1 MPNMEIRQPTWSRP
15 VNNFDYQNPTR
26 ILFGEGEIANIKNAI
41 PQGAKVLVLY
51 GGGSIKANGV
61 YQQVVD
67 ALAGFEWLELS
78 GISPNPKY
86 DELMPAVELIKREN
100 IDFLLAVGGGSVAD
114 GTKFIAAAAKF
125 EGDDPWDILAKR
137 APVTDALPLGTI
149 LTLPATGSEAN
160 GNSVVTRGTDK
171 LSFNSPL
178 VYPAFS
184 VLDPT
189 TTYTLPARQVANGV
203 VDAFVHT
210 IEQYLTYPV
219 NSPIQ
224 DRFAESLLLTLIEEG
239 PKAMADVG
247 KPAEEQNYD
256 VRANIMWAA
265 TLALNTLIGKGV
277 PQDWAT
283 HMIGHEL
290 TATLGLDHA
299 QTLAIILPS
308 LMNEQREGKR
318 EKLLQFGERVWNIT
332 EGDETSRIDA
342 TIAKT
347 REFFKTM
354 QVKTR
359 ISDYGFGAE
368 SVDKIIDQLER
379 HGMTK
384 LGERGD
390 IDIAKSRAIVE
401 AAL

>member
-1 MPNMEIRQPTWSRP
+1 M
-15 VNNFDYQNPTR
+15 NNFDYHNPTR
-26 ILFGEGEIANIKNAI
+26 ILFGEGEIANIGNYI
-41 PQGAKVLVLY
+41 PAGSKVMVLY

-61 YQQVVD
+61 YQQVSD
-67 ALAGFEWLELS
+67 ALAEFDWVEHG

-86 DELMPAVELIKREN
+86 DELMAAVKTVKEQQV
-100 IDFLLAVGGGSVAD
+100 DFLLAVGGGSVAD
-114 GTKFIAAAAKF
+114 GTKFVAAAAHF
-125 EGDDPWDILAKR
+125 EGQDPWDILAKQV
-137 APVTDALPLGTI
+137 PVTRALPLATI

-160 GNSVVTRGTDK
+160 GNSVVTRGEDK
-171 LSFNSPL
+171 LAFNSPL
-178 VYPAFS
+178 VFPQFS

-247 KPAEEQNYD
+247 KPAEQQNYD

-290 TATLGLDHA
+290 TAVLGLDHA
-299 QTLAIILPS
+299 QTLAVVLPN
-308 LMNEQREGKR
+308 LMQAQRQPKR
-318 EKLLQFGERVWNIT
+318 EKLLQYAERIWGLN
-332 EGDETSRIDA
+332 EGDEETRIDVA
-342 TIAKT
+342 IANT
-347 REFFKTM
+347 RAFFETM
-354 QVKTR
+354 KVKTR
-359 ISDYGFGAE
+359 ISEYGHGAE
-368 SVDKIIDQLER
+368 VVDTLMAQLER
-379 HGMTK
+379 HGMVK

-390 IDIAKSRAIVE
+390 IDLGRSREILE

>member
-1 MPNMEIRQPTWSRP
+1 M
-15 VNNFDYQNPTR
+15 NNFDYHNPTR
-26 ILFGEGEIANIKNAI
+26 ILFGEGEIANIGNYI
-41 PQGAKVLVLY
+41 PAGSKVMVLY

-61 YQQVVD
+61 YQQVSD
-67 ALAGFEWLELS
+67 ALAEFDWVEHG

-86 DELMPAVELIKREN
+86 DELMAAVKVVKAQQV
-100 IDFLLAVGGGSVAD
+100 DFLLAVGGGSVAD
-114 GTKFIAAAAKF
+114 GTKFVAAAAKYQ
-125 EGDDPWDILAKR
+125 GQDPWDILAKQV
-137 APVTDALPLGTI
+137 PVTEALPLATI

-160 GNSVVTRGTDK
+160 GNSVVTRGEDK
-171 LSFNSPL
+171 LAFNSPL
-178 VYPAFS
+178 VFPQFS

-247 KPAEEQNYD
+247 KPAEQQDYD

-290 TATLGLDHA
+290 TAVLGLDHA
-299 QTLAIILPS
+299 QTLAVVLPS
-308 LMNEQREGKR
+308 LMQAQRQPKR
-318 EKLLQFGERVWNIT
+318 EKLLQYAERIWGLSD
-332 EGDETSRIDA
+332 GDEETRIDA
-342 TIAKT
+342 AIANT
-347 REFFKTM
+347 RAFFETM

-359 ISDYGFGAE
+359 ISEYGHGAE
-368 SVDKIIDQLER
+368 VVDTLMAQLER
-379 HGMTK
+379 HGMVK

-390 IDIAKSRAIVE
+390 IDLAKSRAILD
-401 AAL
+401 AAV